1 MYRWLR
7 PLLFQLD
14 AETAHGLTLYGL
26 DVAWRSELMRFVATP
41 PADLPVTAFGISFP
55 NPVGLA
61 AGLDKNAAHL
71 DALGALLLGLDGQ

>member
-41 PADLPVTAFGISFP
+41 PADLPSRRPIMRYPFGKFDCASMFQP
-55 NPVGLA
+55 TTES
-61 AGLDKNAAHL
+61 
-71 DALGALLLGLDGQ
+71 